1 MHQTSLYKLEAF
13 RIKFKVEM
21 PLIQK
26 KLLLLKRLSIKAVA
40 VAICVVLPW
49 NATAINHGSMTD
61 QLLSKK
67 LGSNLIE
74 SLLVK
79 SLLEITEGK
88 NKQAFNT
95 VNELIRNAPNFKLA
109 YLIRGDLLTAQG
121 NALEAFGN
129 SSVSTID
136 NANNKGELQ
145 GLRDEARTRIEYYLS
160 TKKISQQPNLLVEF
174 GAGHSHLI
182 VVDTAKSR
190 LYLYKKVGD
199 GLQYVADYYVT
210 IGKNGAAKQTEGDK
224 RTPLG
229 LYFASAKLNRP
240 LDAFYGEG
248 AYPLNYPN
256 ELDQHQKKNGSGIWL
271 HGTPTNTY
279 SRPPRDS
286 DGCVVLSNPD
296 LVALAPI
303 LQNGKVPVIIA
314 DNLEWLE
321 NDQFKQKL
329 ESQQAEKAA
338 LKNAIEDWRKDWV
351 SQNTD
356 AYLSHYSKKFFYSDG
371 DLQKWADYKR
381 GIQAAKPKV
390 AIQINDISMF
400 GYPGEHKAHG
410 LTEPIVVVNF
420 EQDFKSTG
428 LQNKMRKRQYWINEN
443 NSWKIIYEGTG

>member
-1 MHQTSLYKLEAF
+1 MALNQASF
-13 RIKFKVEM
+13 
-21 PLIQK
+21 
-26 KLLLLKRLSIKAVA
+26 LLKIA
-40 VAICVVLPW
+40 AIAACIALPW

-61 QLLSKK
+61 QLLAKK
-67 LGSNLIE
+67 LGGNLVE

-95 VNELIRNAPNFKLA
+95 VNELIQAAPNFKLA

-121 NALEAFGN
+121 QALEAFGN
-129 SSVSTID
+129 SSASSVD
-136 NANNKGELQ
+136 NVNNKDELK
-145 GLRDEARTRIEYYLS
+145 GLQDEARTRIEYYLS
-160 TKKISQQPNLLVEF
+160 TKKVTQQPNLLVEF
-174 GAGHSHLI
+174 GANQANLI
-182 VVDTAKSR
+182 IVDTAKSR
-190 LYLYKKVGD
+190 LYLYKKVD
-199 GLQYVADYYVT
+199 SGLQYVADYYVT
-210 IGKNGAAKQTEGDK
+210 IGKNGANKQTEGDK

-229 LYFASAKLNRP
+229 LYFAGAKLNRQ
-240 LDAFYGEG
+240 LDDFYGNG

-256 ELDQHQKKNGSGIWL
+256 ELDQHQNKNGSGIWL

-279 SRPPRDS
+279 SRPPRAS

-296 LVALAPI
+296 LNALAPI
-303 LQNGKVPVIIA
+303 LQSGRVPVIIA

-321 NDQFKQKL
+321 NDRYKQTL
-329 ESQQAEKAA
+329 ESQQADKDA
-338 LKNAIEDWRKDWV
+338 LKRTIEKWRKDWV

-356 AYLSHYSKKFFYSDG
+356 EYLSHYSKKFFYDDG
-371 DLQKWADYKR
+371 GLQQWADYKR

-410 LTEPIVVVNF
+410 LTEPMVVVNF
-420 EQDFKSTG
+420 EQDFKSTN

-443 NSWKIIYEGTG
+443 NSWKIIYEGAG